1 MKPNKMTKIV
11 CTIGPASEKKEILSQ
26 MIDAGMNVARL
37 NFSHGDYE
45 EHGKR
50 IETIRTL
57 NEEKN
62 ASVAILLDTKG
73 PEIRTHK
80 FENGGVDLKKDQKV
94 KISMKEVLG
103 TQEIFSVTYPNL
115 IDDVEIGNKILVDDG
130 YLTLEVLSK
139 TKDII
144 ECKVLNSAFVKD
156 RRGINVPNVKLN
168 MPFISKKDLEDLKY
182 GCKQE
187 VDFVAASFVRR
198 KDDILEIRKI
208 FESVGASGIQIIA
221 KIENEEGVKNAAEI
235 LEVADGIMVARG
247 DLGVE
252 VPAEEVP
259 VIQKKLIKIC
269 QQAGKVVVTATQ
281 MLESMQKNPR
291 PTRAEVSDVAN
302 AILDGTDAIM
312 LSGES
317 AAGDYPIEAV
327 KMMTK
332 IASRTEQEIDYEYMV
347 NQAISSSQR
356 RIISAIALSTV
367 DCAATIDAKVI
378 VASTVSGETARIIS
392 RYRPNVPILALA
404 TSRKTARSLAITWG
418 VDAQAVEKTKS
429 TDDLLEQSISF
440 VKEHYNLS
448 AGDIAVITAGLPVGQ
463 GRTNLMKVHIIE

>member
-1 MKPNKMTKIV
+1 MKKFKMTKIV
-11 CTIGPASEKKEILSQ
+11 CTIGPASERKEVLEQ
-26 MIDAGMNVARL
+26 MVDAGMNVMRL
-37 NFSHGDYE
+37 NFSHGSHE
-45 EHGKR
+45 EHSVR
-50 IETIRTL
+50 METIRKI

-62 ASVAILLDTKG
+62 TNVAILLDTKG

-80 FENGGVDLKKDQKV
+80 FENGGVNLEKGQLVKV
-94 KISMKEVLG
+94 NMKEVLG
-103 TQEIFSVTYPNL
+103 TQEMFSVTYANL
-115 IDDVEIGNKILVDDG
+115 INDVEIGNKILVDDG
-130 YLTLEVLSK
+130 YLTLIVKEKQEDILVCEVQ
-139 TKDII
+139 
-144 ECKVLNSAFVKD
+144 NNAFIKD

-168 MPFISKKDLEDLKY
+168 MPFISEKDEADLKF
-182 GCKQE
+182 GCKQR

-208 FESVGASGIQIIA
+208 FDEMGTPEIQIIA
-221 KIENEEGVKNAAEI
+221 KIENEEGVLNANEI

-259 VIQKKLIKIC
+259 VIQKRLIKQC
-269 QQAGKVVVTATQ
+269 QKAGKVVVTATQ

-317 AAGDYPIEAV
+317 AAGDYPVESV
-327 KMMTK
+327 KMMTQ
-332 IASRTEQEIDYEYMV
+332 IAVRTEKEIDYETMI
-347 NQAISSSQR
+347 NQAISSSKR

-367 DCAATIDAKVI
+367 DCASTVDAKAI

-392 RYRPNVPILALA
+392 RYRPNAPILALA
-404 TSRKTARSLAITWG
+404 TSHKTARSLAITWG
-418 VDAQAVEKTKS
+418 VDAQAVEMKKS
-429 TDDLLEQSISF
+429 TDDLLDQAIGF
-440 VKEHYNLS
+440 VKKHYDLS
-448 AGDIAVITAGLPVGQ
+448 VGDIAIITAGLPVGQ
-463 GRTNLMKVHIIE
+463 GRTNLMKVHVIE